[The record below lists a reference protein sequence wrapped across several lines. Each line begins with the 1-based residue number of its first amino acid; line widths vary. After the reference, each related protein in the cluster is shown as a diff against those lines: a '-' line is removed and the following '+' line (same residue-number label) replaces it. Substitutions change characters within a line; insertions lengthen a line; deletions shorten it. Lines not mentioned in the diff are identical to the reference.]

1 MIEKVDL
8 LQATALMRSGTIVYK
23 MEPISM
29 DTTLGEL
36 TRAAL
41 LVAVVEET
49 EQKKEEPKKKPR
61 IDRDKVCALAKA
73 NWSVSKIAD
82 EMDCSG
88 QTVINILKERGLWK
102 KEE

>member
-8 LQATALMRSGTIVYK
+8 LQATALMRSGTVVYK

-49 EQKKEEPKKKPR
+49 DEPKEEPKKKPR
-61 IDRDKVCALAKA
+61 VDKDKICALHKA
-73 NWSVSKIAD
+73 GWSVKDIVN
-82 EMDCSG
+82 EMGCSPP
-88 QTVINILKERGLWK
+88 TVINTLKANGLWK